1 MEIMVSKVFL
11 PSHIRNGQSTNF
23 IEKILSGE
31 KIHTIRVSADWQK
44 RLYNNH
50 VLTITTWKGA
60 YKKSEKEIVK
70 TITRE
75 QGLGYEIIE
84 FYNESLAKVTC
95 PNTNKSVFVKYKTIA
110 KNDGLSLE
118 DFHAWFENYDI
129 QSPLILIHFTNF
141 RYVL

>member
-11 PSHIRNGQSTNF
+11 PSHIRHGQSTNF
-23 IEKILSGE
+23 VEKILSGE
-31 KIHTIRVSADWQK
+31 KIHTIRANADWQK
-44 RLYNNH
+44 RLKNSH

-70 TITRE
+70 TITKE
-75 QGLGYEIIE
+75 QGLGYELVE
-84 FYNESLAKVTC
+84 FYNEVFAKVTC
-95 PNTNKSVFVKYKTIA
+95 PKTGKSVQVKYKELA
-110 KNDGLSLE
+110 KNDGLNVD
-118 DFHAWFENYDI
+118 DFNAWFENYDI